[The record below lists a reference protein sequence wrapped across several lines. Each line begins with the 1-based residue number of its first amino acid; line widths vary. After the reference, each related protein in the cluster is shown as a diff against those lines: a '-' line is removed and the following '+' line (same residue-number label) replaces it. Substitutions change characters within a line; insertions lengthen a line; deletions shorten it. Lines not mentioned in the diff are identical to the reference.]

1 MEPRTEDYLIYG
13 RHPLAEALKEGKPF
27 EKILIQKP
35 ATAPDVKA
43 LMALAT
49 AAGIPLQFVP
59 QQKLNSITR
68 KNHQGVIGFASA
80 ISYYKIEDI
89 LEQVYAEGRTP
100 LFLILDQV
108 TDVRNFGAI
117 ARTAECTGVDA
128 IVVPAKGSALI
139 SGDAMKA
146 SAGALNLVPVCKV
159 RFLSEALEFF
169 KLNGI
174 TILSSDVKADK
185 KLYECDLTG
194 PVAIILGS
202 EEKGVSPVLAT
213 EADEQFIIPMTGKI
227 DSLNVSVSAGMIL
240 YETLKQRITTV

>member
-1 MEPRTEDYLIYG
+1 LKADEEHLVYG
-13 RHPLAEALKEGKPF
+13 RHPILEALKEGRPF

-35 ATAPDVKA
+35 ATSPDIKNI
-43 LMALAT
+43 MSQAT
-49 AAGIPLQFVP
+49 AADVPLQFVP
-59 QQKLNSITR
+59 VQKLNSITR

-80 ISYYKIEDI
+80 IDYYKIEDI
-89 LEQVYAEGRTP
+89 LDQVYAEGRTP
-100 LFLILDQV
+100 LFLVLDQV

-159 RFLSEALEFF
+159 RFLTDALDFF

-174 TILSSDVKADK
+174 TVLSSDVKAAK

-194 PVAIILGS
+194 PVAVILGS
-202 EEKGVSPVLAT
+202 EEKGVSPVLDA
-213 EADEQFIIPMTGKI
+213 EADEKFIIPMTGKI
-227 DSLNVSVSAGMIL
+227 DSLNVSVSAGIIL
-240 YETLKQRITTV
+240 YETLRQRLTM